1 MKPLKMIF
9 LGLLFLLAANLSA
22 QNIYIYPE
30 QALEFGAFT
39 VGEAGGT
46 VTVSEAGER
55 TSSGTIQL
63 LNSEYHSAIFT
74 ISTDQSTPIEVT
86 VEVSREPLVNADGT
100 AMIMASVSPAA
111 ETYILQAGK
120 PVQVRVGA
128 TIQLNSGANSAGE
141 FQGNVSINV
150 IPNSE

>member
-1 MKPLKMIF
+1 MKPLESLF
-9 LGLLFLLAANLSA
+9 LGLLFFMAVNLPA
-22 QNIYIYPE
+22 QNIYIFPE

-39 VGEAGGT
+39 VAEAGGT

-55 TSSGTIQL
+55 SSSGTIQL
-63 LNSEYHSAIFT
+63 LNSDHHPAVFT
-74 ISTDQSTPIEVT
+74 ISTDHPTPIEVI
-86 VEVSREPLVNADGT
+86 VEVLREPLVNADGT
-100 AMIMASVSPAA
+100 AMLMASISPAE

-120 PVQVRVGA
+120 PVQVKVGA

>member
-1 MKPLKMIF
+1 MKPLKSIF
-9 LGLLFLLAANLSA
+9 FGLLFFLAGTLSA
-22 QNIYIYPE
+22 QNIYIFPE

-39 VGEAGGT
+39 VAEVGGT
-46 VTVSEAGER
+46 VTVRESGDR

-63 LNSEYHSAIFT
+63 LNSEYHPAIFT
-74 ISTDQSTPIEVT
+74 ISTDNPTPVEVI

-100 AMIMASVSPAA
+100 AMLMASVSQMA
-111 ETYILQAGK
+111 EKYILQSGK

>member
-1 MKPLKMIF
+1 MKPLKSIF
-9 LGLLFLLAANLSA
+9 FGLLFFLSATLSA

-30 QALEFGAFT
+30 QPLQFGAFT
-39 VGEAGGT
+39 VAAAGGT
-46 VTVSEAGER
+46 VTVSAAGER

-63 LNSEYHSAIFT
+63 LNSEHHPAVFT
-74 ISTDQSTPIEVT
+74 ISTDHPTPIEVI
-86 VEVSREPLVNADGT
+86 VEVSREPLINSDGT
-100 AMIMASVSPAA
+100 AMLMASISPAE

-120 PVQVRVGA
+120 PVQVKVGA